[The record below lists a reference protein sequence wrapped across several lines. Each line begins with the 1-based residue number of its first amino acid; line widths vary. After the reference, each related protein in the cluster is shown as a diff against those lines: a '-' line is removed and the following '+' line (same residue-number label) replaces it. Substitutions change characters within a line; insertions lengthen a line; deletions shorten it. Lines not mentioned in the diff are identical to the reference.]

1 MSEPI
6 PAALSPAEWTGVLA
20 NRASLDSIR
29 DQFLDTP
36 FSPHALA
43 ALLLFDEPFGF
54 SAQDVEDE
62 RAVAAYCRAMATEHR
77 GRKQEALALTFQLL
91 GERHEI
97 RADKIAALLPPAL
110 PTSPAGIAKRG
121 D

>member
-6 PAALSPAEWTGVLA
+6 PAALSAAEWTGVLA
-20 NRASLDSIR
+20 NRSDLDSIR

-54 SAQDVEDE
+54 SSQDVEDE
-62 RAVAAYCRAMATEHR
+62 REVAVYCRAMTVEHNGR
-77 GRKQEALALTFQLL
+77 GQDALALTFQLL

-97 RADKIAALLPPAL
+97 RAAKIAALLPPQVKDG
-110 PTSPAGIAKRG
+110 SG
-121 D
+121 